1 MDRATQVD
9 KAKSHIIV
17 EIIENLTN
25 SVVCK
30 TIIRKIT
37 GNIKASSFDAGEEMV
52 EKIAPFDN

>member
-1 MDRATQVD
+1 
-9 KAKSHIIV
+9 
-17 EIIENLTN
+17 
-25 SVVCK
+25 VVCK